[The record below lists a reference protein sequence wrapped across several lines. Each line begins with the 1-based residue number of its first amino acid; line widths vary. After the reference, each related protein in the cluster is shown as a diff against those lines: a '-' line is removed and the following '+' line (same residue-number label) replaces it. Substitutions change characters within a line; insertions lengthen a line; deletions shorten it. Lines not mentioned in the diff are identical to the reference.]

1 VVLLEANGGYDPV
14 VTPSE
19 FREPGAIERYVDMLH
34 HPRAIDPRRVAPYYG
49 RRNYAPLIERGV
61 LVLVNAVAYRS
72 TKIGS
77 EPANRAVAER
87 LPSTAVHRNWMR
99 NELLPQAR
107 LGERLV
113 IAHRNGLWN
122 LKRHEVGLPNVHF
135 STNSISPDVSR
146 EALRV
151 IADFAR

>member
-1 VVLLEANGGYDPV
+1 
-14 VTPSE
+14 
-19 FREPGAIERYVDMLH
+19 M
-34 HPRAIDPRRVAPYYG
+34 
-49 RRNYAPLIERGV
+49 
-61 LVLVNAVAYRS
+61 VLVNAVAYRS

-122 LKRHEVGLPNVHF
+122 LKRHENGLPNVHF
-135 STNSISPDVSR
+135 STNSISPDLSR